1 MKKAFLT
8 LSMDLI
14 RKYNSNYDNREL
26 AKIKY
31 GLEAVYLTITK
42 FIIILLISIFLNIT
56 KEFII
61 FIFFYNFVRL
71 FAFGMHASKSY
82 ICLFS
87 SIIIFILIPYIS
99 NIFPNNNYINL
110 IIGFFCIVMMILYAP
125 ADTYKRPLT
134 NIKKRHQLKLMSIM
148 ISLAYLVISLIVKDD
163 FIANCLIASLF
174 LETLIILPITYK
186 LFNMPYN
193 NYKNYKH
200 KST

>member
-8 LSMDLI
+8 LSIDLI
-14 RKYNSNYDNREL
+14 NKYNPNYDNGEL

-31 GLEAVYLTITK
+31 GLEAMYLTVTK
-42 FIIILLISIFLNIT
+42 FIIILLISLILNIT
-56 KEFII
+56 KEFIV

-82 ICLFS
+82 LCLLS
-87 SIIIFILIPYIS
+87 SIIIFILIPYVS

-110 IIGFFCIVMMILYAP
+110 AIGFFCITMMILYAP
-125 ADTYKRPLT
+125 ADTYKRPL
-134 NIKKRHQLKLMSIM
+134 IGVEKRLHLKLMSIL
-148 ISLAYLVISLIVKDD
+148 ISITYLIISLIIKDD
-163 FIANCLIASLF
+163 FISNCLIAALL

-193 NYKNYKH
+193 NYKNYKP
-200 KST
+200 KNI